1 MSVSSSRRRVEERS
15 LCLLVPETW
24 YIIPVIAARDENRN
38 RTTSSFLF
46 VLRFVSVRSCPGE
59 STTFFPRW
67 RKRKERERE
76 REKKKEITTCDS
88 FPNSNRKPSCEI
100 HFLGLK
106 QDVKAT
112 RMRVILG
119 ITEFRQAEEEEKKTS
134 LSNLSLPNI
143 FIQPTIH
150 SWEERIFQIPLPF
163 H

>member
-46 VLRFVSVRSCPGE
+46 VLRFVSRSFV
-59 STTFFPRW
+59 SRRKYHFFSSV
-67 RKRKERERE
+67 KEKKRE

-150 SWEERIFQIPLPF
+150 S
-163 H
+163 